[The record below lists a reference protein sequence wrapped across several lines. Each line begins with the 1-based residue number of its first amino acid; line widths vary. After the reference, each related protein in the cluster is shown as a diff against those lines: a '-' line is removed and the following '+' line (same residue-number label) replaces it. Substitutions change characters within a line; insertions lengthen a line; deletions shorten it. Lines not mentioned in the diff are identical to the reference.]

1 MPDFSRRSTE
11 EEMMD
16 DFSLGHEIIDPI
28 MDELEVVNK
37 LLGGYNVFFNAFRK
51 LKISNGMIISDW
63 GCGGGDSLRVIA
75 KWARSK
81 NLKLKLVGVDATESA
96 IEYARAKS
104 KDYPEISYILADVMS
119 AKLYTNQFDIVISSL
134 FTHHF
139 EDKSWVKLIQ
149 KMADCASAC
158 VVINDLHRHWFAY
171 HSIGLLTSAFSR
183 SEMVKHDSKLSVLRS
198 FKRTEIEEM
207 LRKGNFDSY
216 SIKWKWAFRWQVC
229 IDSSSFKNRLAE
241 FKPREQLMPLMMAE

>member
-1 MPDFSRRSTE
+1 MPDFKQRSSE

-37 LLGGYNVFFNAFRK
+37 LLGGYNVFFDAFQK
-51 LKISNGMIISDW
+51 IGLKDGMIISDW

-75 KWARSK
+75 KWARK
-81 NLKLKLVGVDATESA
+81 RNLKIRLIGVDATESA

-104 KDYPEISYILADVMS
+104 GDFPEISYILADVMS
-119 AKLYTNQFDIVISSL
+119 EQLISNQFDIVISSL

-139 EDKSWVKLIQ
+139 ADDNWIRLIK
-149 KMADCASAC
+149 KMADCAAEY

-171 HSIGLLTSAFSR
+171 HSIGVLTSVFSK

-198 FKRTEIEEM
+198 FKREE
-207 LRKGNFDSY
+207 LENLLKKAGFKTF
-216 SIKWKWAFRWQVC
+216 SIKWMWAFRWQVC
-229 IDSSSFKNRLAE
+229 IKKEKLRLG
-241 FKPREQLMPLMMAE
+241 RI

>member
-1 MPDFSRRSTE
+1 MPDFSRRSSE

-37 LLGGYNVFFNAFRK
+37 LLGGYNVFFDAFK
-51 LKISNGMIISDW
+51 KIGLKDGKIISDW

-75 KWARSK
+75 KWARK
-81 NLKLKLVGVDATESA
+81 QNLKIRFVGVDATESA
-96 IEYARAKS
+96 IEYARGKS
-104 KDYPEISYILADVMS
+104 GDFPEISYILADVMS
-119 AKLYTNQFDIVISSL
+119 GQLISNQFDIVISSL

-139 EDKSWVKLIQ
+139 ADENWIRLIQ
-149 KMADCASAC
+149 KMADCAAEY

-171 HSIGLLTSAFSR
+171 HSIGVLTSVFSK

-198 FKRTEIEEM
+198 FKREE
-207 LRKGNFDSY
+207 LEKLLKKGGLETF
-216 SIKWKWAFRWQVC
+216 SIRWMWAFRWQIC
-229 IDSSSFKNRLAE
+229 IETGKIKERRSI
-241 FKPREQLMPLMMAE
+241 